1 MPAFYKDFNMTD
13 IDRSDRNRKV
23 LILYILLAQEAF
35 TAIRNLSGKHSGC
48 LSPEDAVR
56 HFDLAGQLAEAL
68 HNLPERVNDKS
79 GIAYTQRSMERFV
92 LSYPCFSEQYRFSE
106 YLDKIRK
113 LIPDIDDQ

>member
-1 MPAFYKDFNMTD
+1 MNIEPDHNEKLRT
-13 IDRSDRNRKV
+13 
-23 LILYILLAQEAF
+23 LYILLTQEAF
-35 TAIRNLSGKHSGC
+35 TAIRNLSGRCSGY

-56 HFDLAGQLAEAL
+56 HLDLAGQLAETL